1 MCVNTYTLAVN
12 EDTVYLNRFQ
22 AIRLFKV
29 NMIKLLIV
37 GLMLVISGNVY
48 ASKEKSIEQI
58 QQEEWGKK
66 ALRLSKNMEDAL
78 DVLMDERRTDCQ
90 KAIGYSPFCSCIL
103 ESLPIGWDF
112 SDYVAI
118 TTKTKDE
125 NGFKEMDKGHQD
137 AYEKVIPIRDKCVI
151 QINSK

>member
-1 MCVNTYTLAVN
+1 MCVNAYTLVVD
-12 EDTVYLNRFQ
+12 EDTVYLIRFQ
-22 AIRLFKV
+22 TIGLFMV

-37 GLMLVISGNVY
+37 WLMFVTSGTVY
-48 ASKEKSIEQI
+48 ASKERSIEQI
-58 QQEEWGKK
+58 QQDNN
-66 ALRLSKNMEDAL
+66 AA
-78 DVLMDERRTDCQ
+78 RTLQDLTNSIDTLIDDKRADCE

-103 ESLPIGWDF
+103 ESLPIGWTF
-112 SDYVAI
+112 SNYVAI

-125 NGFKEMDKGHQD
+125 NGFKEMDKELQE

>member
-1 MCVNTYTLAVN
+1 M
-12 EDTVYLNRFQ
+12 RK
-22 AIRLFKV
+22 I
-29 NMIKLLIV
+29 LIV
-37 GLMLVISGNVY
+37 GLILIASGNVY

-58 QQEEWGKK
+58 QKEEDLNN
-66 ALRLSKNMEDAL
+66 ALRVIKNMDDSL
-78 DVLMDERRTDCQ
+78 NTLMDVRRTDCQ
-90 KAIGYSPFCSCIL
+90 KAIGYGPFCSCVL
-103 ESLPIGWDF
+103 ESLPIAWTF

-125 NGFKEMDKGHQD
+125 NNFNKMSKEYQD

>member
-1 MCVNTYTLAVN
+1 M
-12 EDTVYLNRFQ
+12 RK
-22 AIRLFKV
+22 I
-29 NMIKLLIV
+29 LIV
-37 GLMLVISGNVY
+37 GLILIASGNVY

-58 QQEEWGKK
+58 QQEENVNS
-66 ALRLSKNMEDAL
+66 ALRAIKNL
-78 DVLMDERRTDCQ
+78 DDSIDTLIDDKRADCE

-103 ESLPIGWDF
+103 ESLPIGWTF
-112 SDYVAI
+112 SNYVAI

-125 NGFKEMDKGHQD
+125 NGFKEMDKELQE

>member
-1 MCVNTYTLAVN
+1 M
-12 EDTVYLNRFQ
+12 RK
-22 AIRLFKV
+22 I
-29 NMIKLLIV
+29 LIV
-37 GLMLVISGNVY
+37 GLILIASGNVY

-58 QQEEWGKK
+58 QQEENVNS
-66 ALRLSKNMEDAL
+66 ALRAIKNL
-78 DVLMDERRTDCQ
+78 DDSINTLMDDKRADCQ

-103 ESLPIGWDF
+103 ESLPLGWTF
-112 SDYVAI
+112 SNYVAI

-125 NGFKEMDKGHQD
+125 NGFKEMDKEHQE

>member
-1 MCVNTYTLAVN
+1 M
-12 EDTVYLNRFQ
+12 R
-22 AIRLFKV
+22 
-29 NMIKLLIV
+29 KLLIV
-37 GLMLVISGNVY
+37 WLMLIASGSAY

-58 QQEEWGKK
+58 KQEEWGKK
-66 ALRLSKNMEDAL
+66 ALRLSKNIDDAL
-78 DVLMDERRTDCQ
+78 NVLMDERRTDCQ

-125 NGFKEMDKGHQD
+125 NGFKEMDK
-137 AYEKVIPIRDKCVI
+137 
-151 QINSK
+151 